1 MIAMH
6 VASSVAPVTRSGDAT
21 RFSQEQALS
30 VGEPCMLAATYGMEG
45 AAGALLATSPPLTS
59 KNYSG
64 RLAIHPP
71 SDPACSLDSRFEGL
85 KAAGRFGG
93 WNALSLTSQLGGI
106 PMDDN
111 T

>member
-1 MIAMH
+1 MIAVH

-30 VGEPCMLAATYGMEG
+30 AGEPCMLPATYGTEG
-45 AAGALLATSPPLTS
+45 AGGALLATSPPLTS

-71 SDPACSLDSRFEGL
+71 SDPASLHTRVEGL